1 MSDTPET
8 DEELAYRAF
17 GFYTMGGLPTEAIK
31 PSFARELER
40 ERDRYQDQA
49 DALVEQLEATQ
60 ERMIDAE
67 RELAQIRA
75 IFPKILDSLKSGF
88 CSETCSIDFLNEI
101 PKEVRLVKEQLE
113 RERDALKEHI
123 SIMSISH
130 QTANDEYFKLAVE
143 NENLERERDAAQ
155 KAMADAR
162 DILLDAMPDANAP
175 TKILAEMIVAERD
188 EARFD
193 LEFRRGLYKLQTEQL
208 NNANL
213 RVERTRAY
221 LEEIKS
227 ERDLW
232 KLEAE
237 RWRDRE
243 MP

>member
-8 DEELAYRAF
+8 DEELAYRGF

-49 DALVEQLEATQ
+49 DALVEQLGATQ

-67 RELAQIRA
+67 RELAAIRA
-75 IFPKILDSLKSGF
+75 IFPKILDSLESGF

-101 PKEVRLVKEQLE
+101 PKEVRLVKE
-113 RERDALKEHI
+113 R
-123 SIMSISH
+123 
-130 QTANDEYFKLAVE
+130 
-143 NENLERERDAAQ
+143 LERERDAAQ
-155 KAMADAR
+155 KAMGDAR
-162 DILLDAMPDANAP
+162 DVLLDAMPDANAP

-188 EARFD
+188 EARSD

-237 RWRDRE
+237 RWRDCE
-243 MP
+243 KP